1 MMLARNRAVLVQ
13 ANPFF
18 GHTGMSLKYFEQTKS
33 GKGNMTQNWR
43 CRVTNDVGAKQSCAG
58 PGRPFIRNLSW
69 ETSRTNKSDDHGHTD
84 DRYDGDQNDAD
95 GRDGSEDLDHML
107 RPTLDGE

>member
-1 MMLARNRAVLVQ
+1 MMLVRNRAVLV
-13 ANPFF
+13 
-18 GHTGMSLKYFEQTKS
+18 H
-33 GKGNMTQNWR
+33 
-43 CRVTNDVGAKQSCAG
+43 C

-69 ETSRTNKSDDHGHTD
+69 ENSRTNRSDNHDHTD
-84 DRYDGDQNDAD
+84 DGHDDDQNDAD